1 MMELYI
7 LRHAIAVE
15 RGTKGY
21 EDDTQ
26 RPLTPK
32 GERKMRRVAKGM
44 KKLGLSFDLI
54 LSSRLT
60 RARQTAQIVAETFE
74 AVERLK
80 FSAHLAPDGETED
93 LIHDLKRLYHR
104 PNSVVLVGHEP
115 YLSGL
120 MATLLTGKS
129 ALDVNFKKGSLCLL
143 TVDSL
148 QHGRCATLEWLLTP
162 RQMARLR

>member
-1 MMELYI
+1 MELYI

-21 EDDTQ
+21 DDDTQ

-32 GERKMRRVAKGM
+32 GERKMRRIAKGM

-80 FSAHLAPDGETED
+80 FSGHLAPDGETED

-104 PNSVVLVGHEP
+104 SNSVVLVGHEP

-120 MATLLTGKS
+120 MGTLLTGKS
-129 ALDVNFKKGSLCLL
+129 ALDVNFKKGGLCLL

-148 QHGRCATLEWLLTP
+148 RYGRCATLEWLLTP
-162 RQMARLR
+162 RQITRLR